1 MMNSTKDKYIKIPY
15 IGCLILVATIL
26 LISIYIGATVKVES
40 LMEPGYY
47 RDIAIDVMGMLVG
60 NVLILGLIAEDTGD
74 KINRAM
80 FRLVFILFVLFFTD
94 MLSSC
99 MEGNPN
105 YVLEIKSVNTFAFLF
120 ENLLGYCYWAY
131 ISKEL
136 KLEGKFYRILDSFCL
151 GIMGITAISDLL
163 NWKFGYYFT
172 VSPAGEYVDSPFE
185 FVGDMAIIAIFIIV
199 LVAIIRNK
207 ETPITEKLIFLSFES
222 FPITAYIIAAITQEY
237 AWTFPAYLLSVLLI
251 YIRIFSKRG
260 KKLAEQQVLLTK
272 QSTALM
278 ISQIQ
283 PHFLYNVLTTISN
296 LCATDP
302 EEAEETTVLFSQ
314 YLRTNLDSLRNE
326 DNVPFSMELGHIK
339 TYVELEKKR
348 FGDILNVE
356 YDIKEVNFK
365 VPSLGLQ
372 PIVENSIKHGI
383 RGKNA
388 PGHIKI
394 STEKADGGYLI
405 VIEDDGIGFDMNMP
419 AKEDGRSHVGMTNVR
434 ERLKQMCHATMKI
447 ESSPGNGCRTEIYI
461 PEDS

>member
-1 MMNSTKDKYIKIPY
+1 MLNFSRTKYIKMYY
-15 IGCLILVATIL
+15 IGCLILVATVL
-26 LISIYIGATVKVES
+26 LTGIYLGATVKIEA
-40 LMEPGYY
+40 LMEAGYY

-60 NVLILGLIAEDTGD
+60 NVLILGLIAEDRED

-80 FRLVFILFVLFFTD
+80 FRLVFTLIILFFTD
-94 MLSSC
+94 LLSSY

-105 YVLEIKSVNTFAFLF
+105 LVLEIKLVNTSAFVL
-120 ENLLGYCYWAY
+120 ENILSYCYWSY

-136 KLEGKFYRILDSFCL
+136 KLEGKFYRMIDGFCL
-151 GIMGITAISDLL
+151 GVLGITAVSDLF

-172 VSPAGEYVDSPFE
+172 ITSAGEYVDAPLE
-185 FVGDMAIIAIFIIV
+185 YVGDLAIIAIFIIALIV
-199 LVAIIRNK
+199 IIRNK
-207 ETPITEKLIFLSFES
+207 ETSIKEKLILLSFES
-222 FPITAYIIAAITQEY
+222 FPVAAYIIGGITQEY

-326 DNVPFSMELGHIK
+326 DAVPFSMELGHIK

-348 FGDILNVE
+348 FGDKLNVE
-356 YDIKEVNFK
+356 YDIREVNFK

-394 STEKADGGYLI
+394 STEKTNGGYLI